1 MGKSYNESRNE
12 ESNTLAIFN
21 LYYKTDQDEL
31 RRIFERYGKIEKCNI
46 VNNRRRGQ
54 TTAFGFLTFE
64 NLDDAR
70 EAKED
75 AHGMEIDGNIIR
87 TDYCLSKG
95 GDEQN
100 TEIDRVGRAQEVAI
114 DADRDHV
121 AIATD
126 PHRRT
131 DHLADPEARS
141 IPSRDP

>member
-1 MGKSYNESRNE
+1 MLTEWKSMA
-12 ESNTLAIFN
+12 TLSELTIAYPKEAMIQPLVDILASGEN
-21 LYYKTDQDEL
+21 STDHH
-31 RRIFERYGKIEKCNI
+31 R
-46 VNNRRRGQ
+46 V
-54 TTAFGFLTFE
+54 
-64 NLDDAR
+64 
-70 EAKED
+70 
-75 AHGMEIDGNIIR
+75 
-87 TDYCLSKG
+87 S

-100 TEIDRVGRAQEVAI
+100 TEIDLVGRAQEVAK

>member
-1 MGKSYNESRNE
+1 MLTEWKSM
-12 ESNTLAIFN
+12 AI
-21 LYYKTDQDEL
+21 LSVL
-31 RRIFERYGKIEKCNI
+31 
-46 VNNRRRGQ
+46 
-54 TTAFGFLTFE
+54 TTAFPK
-64 NLDDAR
+64 
-70 EAKED
+70 EATIQLLVDILESD
-75 AHGMEIDGNIIR
+75 VNS
-87 TDYCLSKG
+87 TDHHRVS

-100 TEIDRVGRAQEVAI
+100 TEIDLVGRAQEVAI